1 MRRRGFLG
9 LMALAALAGCG
20 TGAAGNTGRLTFTN
34 PLRIPPVLDPRPGA
48 DGVKRYPL
56 ALRPGETEF
65 LPGKPARTWGIN
77 GTYLGPTLRARRGD
91 RVAMAVTNLLPEAST
106 LHWHGMRLPAAMDGG
121 PHQMIA
127 AGGTWTPAWTVDQPA
142 ATTWYHPHPH
152 GVTAEHVYRGLAGLF
167 IVDDEHSAELPHTYG
182 VDDVPLIVQDK
193 VFDADGRLEEDF
205 GGTWGLLGDQ
215 ILVNGTH
222 SPFFEVKASRTR
234 FRILNGAGA
243 HVFTIGFA
251 DNREFQVIASDAGLL
266 PEPVTVDRVKVSP
279 GERFE
284 VVVEF
289 RPGETVLL
297 KGFDGDSVIEDGDYD
312 LLELRA
318 AATLAPS
325 PALPATL
332 AARPPVEPGPK
343 TRTFKLGGSNINGQN
358 MDLARIDEV
367 VPAGAREVWE
377 IDNITYDHNFH
388 VHEVA
393 FRILDIDGEEPPPH
407 LRGPKD
413 TVYVPGKTKV
423 RLAVEFGHHADPTMP
438 YMYHCH
444 ILKHEDKGMMGQFVI
459 VEPGTEDRT
468 PRTLSL
474 TGAGH
479 AHHGG

>member
-9 LMALAALAGCG
+9 LVALALAGCA
-20 TGAAGNTGRLTFTN
+20 TGADGNTGTLAFTN
-34 PLRIPPVLDPRPGA
+34 PLRIPPVLDPEPGP

-65 LPGKPARTWGIN
+65 LPGRTTRTWGVN
-77 GTYLGPTLRARRGD
+77 GTYLGPTLRARLGD
-91 RVAMAVTNLLPEAST
+91 RVAMTVTNLLPEAST

-121 PHQMIA
+121 PHQTIA
-127 AGGTWTPAWTVDQPA
+127 AGGTWIPQWTVDQPA

-152 GVTAEHVYRGLAGLF
+152 GETAEHVYRGLAGMF

-193 VFDADGRLEEDF
+193 VFDAEGQLKEDF

-222 SPFFEVKASRTR
+222 GPFFEVKASRTR
-234 FRILNGAGA
+234 FRILNGANA
-243 HVFTIGFA
+243 HVFTLGFA
-251 DNREFQVIASDAGLL
+251 DNRKFQVIASDAGLL
-266 PEPVTVDRVKVSP
+266 PEPVTVDRVELSP

-289 RPGETVLL
+289 KPGETVLL
-297 KGFDGDSVIEDGDYD
+297 KGFSGDSAIEEGDYD
-312 LLELRA
+312 ILELRA
-318 AATLAPS
+318 APTLAQS

-332 AARPPVEPGPK
+332 PAPRRTEPGPK
-343 TRTFKLGGSNINGQN
+343 TRTFRLGGTNINGKD
-358 MDLARIDEV
+358 MDITRIDEV
-367 VPAGAREVWE
+367 VPAGAHEVWE
-377 IDNITYDHNFH
+377 VDNITFDHNFH

-423 RLAVEFGHHADPTMP
+423 RLAVEFGHHTDPKTP

-459 VEPGTEDRT
+459 VEPGTEDQT

-474 TGAGH
+474 TGEGH
-479 AHHGG
+479 SHHGG